1 MISGHSD
8 NKPMLSKKGPKSAS
22 SQESTFDHNDA
33 DDFYV
38 FMFDEEDKNN
48 QATVQKKGK
57 KFELAT

>member
-8 NKPMLSKKGPKSAS
+8 NKPKILSKKGPKSASSAS

-48 QATVQKKGK
+48 
-57 KFELAT
+57 